1 MRDAPADL
9 IAIGATIHSADDGR
23 PSPEAFAVTG
33 ERFAYVGSAAGA
45 MALRGETTQILDA
58 RGATI
63 LPGIVDAH
71 LHLTNLGLQLGRA
84 DLTGARSFEE
94 AVQRVLAFAGASHD
108 EWIVGRGW
116 DQNLWDDP
124 TFPAHDA
131 LSAAVTDRP
140 VALTRVDGHAVLANA
155 RAMAVAN
162 VNGATPDPPGGR
174 VLRDASGRATG
185 VFVDAAMRLIYD
197 AIPPPAHRRLVEA
210 TRAAIAECNRWGITA
225 VAEPGCDD
233 AALAAHAELIA
244 NGEYAIRNHAML
256 DDEPGLVRRRMREG
270 IVDGAHGGRLSV
282 RAIKMY
288 ADGALGSRGA
298 ALLEPY
304 CDDPGNRGLI
314 LTPEDRIASLTETA
328 LRDGWQLC
336 CHAIG
341 DRANRTV
348 LDAFET
354 ALRRAGGGDPRL
366 RVEHAQVIARPDL
379 RRFADLGVIASVQAS
394 HKLSDMAWAQARL
407 GRERLRGAYAW
418 RALLDAGTALANGT
432 DAPVESCSTPR
443 TFRASID
450 PEGHAM
456 TRREALASMTSWAA
470 RANFQERYAGS
481 IAPGKYADFVVI
493 DRDWMSATPAAIGET
508 IILATYFAG
517 RRVYSG

>member
-1 MRDAPADL
+1 V
-9 IAIGATIHSADDGR
+9 S
-23 PSPEAFAVTG
+23 
-33 ERFAYVGSAAGA
+33 
-45 MALRGETTQILDA
+45 
-58 RGATI
+58 
-63 LPGIVDAH
+63 
-71 LHLTNLGLQLGRA
+71 
-84 DLTGARSFEE
+84 
-94 AVQRVLAFAGASHD
+94 
-108 EWIVGRGW
+108 
-116 DQNLWDDP
+116 
-124 TFPAHDA
+124 
-131 LSAAVTDRP
+131 DRP
-140 VALTRVDGHAVLANA
+140 VALARVDGHAVLANA
-155 RAMAVAN
+155 RAMAAAN
-162 VNGATPDPPGGR
+162 VNGATQDPPGGR

-197 AIPPPAHRRLVEA
+197 AIPSPAHGQLVDA

-233 AALAAHAELIA
+233 AVLAAHADLIGR
-244 NGEYAIRNHAML
+244 GEYTIRNHAML
-256 DDEPGLVRRRMREG
+256 DDDPALVERRMRGG

-314 LTPEDRIASLTETA
+314 LAPEERIASLTETA
-328 LRDGWQLC
+328 LRNGWQLC

-366 RVEHAQVIARPDL
+366 RAEHAQVIAPADL
-379 RRFADLGVIASVQAS
+379 PRFAELGVIASVQAA
-394 HKLSDMAWAQARL
+394 HKLSDMPWAAARL
-407 GRERLRGAYAW
+407 GPERLRGAYAW
-418 RALLDAGTALANGT
+418 RALLDAGAPLANGT
-432 DAPVESCSTPR
+432 DAPVESCSTTR

-481 IAPGKYADFVVI
+481 ITPGKYADFVMI
-493 DRDWMSATPAAIGET
+493 DRDWMSVSAAAIGET
-508 IILATYFAG
+508 TILATYFAG
-517 RRVYSG
+517 RRVFSSFDSAR